1 MPGWTFITNHAV
13 VLSLIAK
20 NPSLTALEIATMVGI
35 TERAVRRVIADLS
48 AAGYISKKR
57 VGRGVRYSISKD
69 LTLRHE
75 SHREIAIG
83 DLLEALGWERRQ

>member
-1 MPGWTFITNHAV
+1 MSGWTFITNHAV

-20 NPSLTALEIATMVGI
+20 NPSLTALELATMVGI

-48 AAGYISKKR
+48 AAGYITKKR
-57 VGRGVRYSISKD
+57 IGRGIRYSISAD

-75 SHREIAIG
+75 THQEIAIE
-83 DLLEALGWERRQ
+83 DFLEALGWKR

>member
-20 NPSLTALEIATMVGI
+20 NPSLTALELATLVGI

-48 AAGYISKKR
+48 ADGYISKQR
-57 VGRGVRYSISKD
+57 IGRGVRYSISPD
-69 LTLRHE
+69 QTLRHE
-75 SHREIAIG
+75 THQEIAIG
-83 DLLEALGWERRQ
+83 DFLEALGWKR

>member
-1 MPGWTFITNHAV
+1 MPGWTFLTNHAV
-13 VLSLIAK
+13 VLSFIAK
-20 NPSLTALEIATMVGI
+20 NPSLTALGIATMVGI

-57 VGRGVRYSISKD
+57 VGRGVRYSISED

-75 SHREIAIG
+75 AHREIAIG
-83 DLLEALGWERRQ
+83 DLLEALGCERRQ

>member
-20 NPSLTALEIATMVGI
+20 NPSLTALGIATMVGI
-35 TERAVRRVIADLS
+35 TERAVRRLIADLS
-48 AAGYISKKR
+48 GAGYISKKR
-57 VGRGVRYSISKD
+57 VGRNVRYSISEN

-83 DLLEALGWERRQ
+83 DFLMALGWERRQ